1 MTVNAPHMRIAGPRR
16 ARTARS
22 RFGSSRARLTASDAH
37 ATRRTTAAAAVFAV
51 ALGALFEYVLDP
63 NAGRRRRHT
72 ARDRII
78 SKLRRSERRAVT
90 RARRAESRTVGFFR
104 RALNARQA
112 PKPPADDIAL
122 AHKVETELFRRA
134 RVPKG
139 LIDVNAEEGAIF
151 LRGVVERQE
160 DIARV
165 EAVAQRIAGV
175 RRVGEPAPPTRHPRA
190 GQPAQAR
197 ARPRALTRSGAAFLH
212 RRERDVLPVRVVGLG
227 RWG

>member
-1 MTVNAPHMRIAGPRR
+1 MTVNAPRMRIAGPRR
-16 ARTARS
+16 PRSARAR
-22 RFGSSRARLTASDAH
+22 FAISRARLTASDAH

-51 ALGALFEYVLDP
+51 ALGALFEYFLDP

-90 RARRAESRTVGFFR
+90 RARRAESRTVGLFR
-104 RALNARQA
+104 RALNARRA
-112 PKPPADDIAL
+112 PKPPADDVAL

-134 RVPKG
+134 RVAKG
-139 LIDVNAEEGAIF
+139 LIDVNAEDGAIF

-175 RRVGEPAPPTRHPRA
+175 RRVENLLHLPGTPAPASRPKLVRDRA
-190 GQPAQAR
+190 P
-197 ARPRALTRSGAAFLH
+197 
-212 RRERDVLPVRVVGLG
+212 
-227 RWG
+227 